1 MSAAFD
7 ALAYVRKVVAAGT
20 PREQAEAQAEAM
32 KDAFDHNVD
41 RLVTREYL
49 DARFTAFESHL
60 DHRIAE
66 VRLEFRGDM
75 GELRGDMG
83 ELRGEMGELR
93 STLNLHSWMLGLLIV
108 TSVVPAL
115 LKILA

>member
-7 ALAYVRKVVAAGT
+7 ALGYVRRVVAAGV

-75 GELRGDMG
+75 GELR
-83 ELRGEMGELR
+83 